1 MRNVAAITLGRW
13 IWISPSVPE
22 ASRERLLRHEQ
33 VHVAQMCRLGILRF
47 LALYVWEYLRNRFRG
62 LPGDEAYRRIS
73 FEKEAFA
80 AEEGTEP
87 V

>member
-1 MRNVAAITLGRW
+1 MRNVAAITLGRR

-22 ASRERLLRHEQ
+22 VSRERLLRHER
-33 VHVAQMCRLGILRF
+33 VHVTQMCRLGIVRF
-47 LALYVWEYLRNRFRG
+47 LIVYVWEYLRNRLRG
-62 LPGDEAYRRIS
+62 LSADEAYRRIS

-80 AEEGTEP
+80 AEDSAEP